1 MFLPE
6 TELKVSLKP
15 GQYFLRV
22 RATNAAGK
30 TQGCCDYYVTDSGKV
45 YDTYSFYVLEDGTCV
60 PDVYE
65 E

>member
-22 RATNAAGK
+22 QATNEAGK
-30 TQGCCDYYVTDSGKV
+30 TQGCFDYYVTDSGKA